1 MRITKSIQL
10 ANYLFKRDIAFL
22 SDNGFLIIDDLDYK
36 RIMEN
41 LPYEKNG
48 KVIHK
53 LMATAETANTDLPK
67 PVKKVYYKSRKQE
80 GFRRPIPDEPKK
92 FVRPAAVYSN
102 PNYKNMYLN
111 D

>member
-10 ANYLFKRDIAFL
+10 ANYLLKRDIAFL
-22 SDNGFLIIDDLDYK
+22 SDNGFLIIDDQDYK

-48 KVIHK
+48 RVIHK
-53 LMATAETANTDLPK
+53 LMVSTDSTELPK

-80 GFRRPIPDEPKK
+80 SFRRPIPDEPKK
-92 FVRPAAVYSN
+92 FVRPAAEYSN
-102 PNYKNMYLN
+102 PNYQKMYLTQE
-111 D
+111 